1 MMAMVRVMVPVTA
14 VVLSV
19 AVGVSAQGALSSSS
33 VADIDVNIRDG
44 NSYVIFYDG
53 AGSAC
58 VTSGAIVI
66 YKKVIRFRDEVKMK
80 GRGINQQFVRERVP
94 YEDYGVAVEK
104 NFSADDFKE
113 IVTARGKKI
122 VVLPLALPGTSRG
135 ESVRVVFGRI
145 EKTITAGY

>member
-1 MMAMVRVMVPVTA
+1 MIGMVRVMTLIAAVT
-14 VVLSV
+14 LSV
-19 AVGVSAQGALSSSS
+19 AVGVSAQGAVSSSS

-53 AGSAC
+53 AGNAC
-58 VTSGAIVI
+58 ITSGDIVI
-66 YKKVIRFRDEVKMK
+66 YRKVIRFRDEVKME
-80 GRGINQQFVRERVP
+80 GRGIHQQFVRERVP
-94 YEDYGVAVEK
+94 YEEYGVAVQK

-113 IVTARGKKI
+113 ILTTRGKKI